1 MSTTAVAPAEALAA
15 LPTILAEVVG
25 PLAEETDRTGAYP
38 RQAIQALSAAGL
50 LGLISAT
57 EVGGLGQGQRAAADV
72 IEQLARHCG
81 STAMVVMMHYSAV
94 AVIEALGPEAVRR
107 DVAGGRA
114 LASLALSEAGS
125 RSHFWAP
132 MSTATVADD
141 GVCLDACKSWVTSA
155 GEADLYVW
163 SSQPLA
169 ADEPSTLWLVPA
181 DAPGLE
187 LGPTF
192 DGLGLRGN
200 CSRPV
205 TANATCVPAAAM
217 LGTDGSGFDTML
229 GVVLPSFQV
238 LSAAF
243 SVGTMDVATTKT
255 AAHAAATRFEHL
267 DQSLA
272 DNPVVRASVARMRI
286 GTDVTRT
293 LLSDTLTAIETGR
306 DDTMLR
312 VLEVK
317 AAASEAAME
326 VTDLAMRVCGGAAF
340 RKEIGVERHFR
351 DARASSVMAPT
362 TEALHD
368 FIGKAVCGLPI
379 F

>member
-25 PLAEETDRTGAYP
+25 PLAEEIDRTGAYP

-72 IEQLARHCG
+72 VEQLARHCG

-125 RSHFWAP
+125 RSQFWAP
-132 MSTATVADD
+132 MSTATAADD
-141 GVCLDACKSWVTSA
+141 GVCLDARKSWVTSA

-169 ADEPSTLWLVPA
+169 ADGPSTLWLVPA

-205 TANATCVPAAAM
+205 TANGTRVPAAAM

-243 SVGTMDVATTKT
+243 SVGTMDVATTKA

-286 GTDVTRT
+286 RTDVTRT